1 MACFPLKVWSG
12 LKVLSEPMVWHL
24 PKDVFLQMAL
34 SQSKVL

>member
-1 MACFPLKVWSG
+1 MACFP

>member
-1 MACFPLKVWSG
+1 MAYFPLKVWSE